1 MEVEEEMLVEP
12 TVIEAAAQAAFQD
25 DSEPMDSGDDM
36 ATRPS
41 YPALSAAQMA
51 VSGLWMDENLVASL
65 VEPPSDDFKLNHHLS
80 IEPM

>member
-51 VSGLWMDENLVASL
+51 VSGRLDGR
-65 VEPPSDDFKLNHHLS
+65 EPPGQSCGASK
-80 IEPM
+80 

>member
-1 MEVEEEMLVEP
+1 MILIHSCISVAPCSTVITMEVEEEMLVEP

-51 VSGLWMDENLVASL
+51 VS
-65 VEPPSDDFKLNHHLS
+65 
-80 IEPM
+80 